1 MEKKKS
7 AKKTTKKE
15 VKEVKKTTSKK
26 TKKTTKKPVKKTTK
40 KVEQKEK
47 FYKSTKFL
55 VIVFVVLLLLVG
67 VLGVVS
73 IIKKQEYDK
82 KIKANIVLPV
92 IREEQFE
99 FSINA
104 KELASAKG
112 YIFKVTNHRKGK
124 VNKKDM
130 SYDVFIENG
139 SNSVIE
145 ITKNKSKKDLMTEQV
160 NTVIENQKLPKNEE
174 VTDYYTI
181 KTKSSGK
188 LGKQEMINIKVIG
201 KNG

>member
-7 AKKTTKKE
+7 AKKATKKE
-15 VKEVKKTTSKK
+15 VKKVKKTVSKT
-26 TKKTTKKPVKKTTK
+26 TKKEAKKPVKKTTK

-104 KELASAKG
+104 KELASAQG
-112 YIFKVTNHRKGK
+112 YIFKVTNHREGK

-130 SYDVFIENG
+130 SYDIFIENG

-145 ITKNKSKKDLMTEQV
+145 ITKNGSKKDLMAEQV
-160 NTVIENQKLPKNEE
+160 NTVVENQKLPKNKEI
-174 VTDYYTI
+174 TDYYTI